1 MYNKVVCDLQSNG
14 YGSQVECESM
24 SFTQALNLYEGVAMS
39 TQLSKTRFRLDKS
52 LAVLNS
58 LKSISSLSAEAFVQF
73 FAAILTVQL
82 VK

>member
-1 MYNKVVCDLQSNG
+1 
-14 YGSQVECESM
+14 
-24 SFTQALNLYEGVAMS
+24 MS

-73 FAAILTVQL
+73 FTAILALQL
-82 VK
+82 INQVSELK